1 VSDHS
6 TYEALRQ
13 FADSWALVA
22 MAVVFAGCVLWPFRR
37 SNRERNDAAARM
49 IFKDDNDGE

>member
-22 MAVVFAGCVLWPFRR
+22 MAVVFVGCVLWPFRR

-49 IFKDDNDGE
+49 IFKDDSDGE